1 MDRLELISASLGG
14 NPVLELR
21 HIQKTFASNGV
32 AALDNAGFDLRDGEI
47 HALLGEN
54 GAGKSTLMHIMAGYL
69 KPGAGQI
76 LIDGKERHFNAPA
89 DALAAG
95 IGMVRQHPRMTP
107 GFTVWEDCILGAE
120 PHRLGLVN
128 RRKARDMVRGLSE
141 RWGFDLPLDKT
152 TDALTISQRQKAAVL
167 ALLFRGE
174 ASGAAE
180 HRIGRFIFDEVT
192 AALSPQETEGL
203 FRLFGRLKAEGK
215 GIVIISHKLEE
226 TAGIADRVSV
236 LRQGR
241 TVATAAASSLDAA
254 TIGALMFGTDR
265 GENTNSATAPPKPAA
280 KPAST
285 AAAGLLVEGLAL
297 EAPGRPFIR
306 SVAIDLPPGKIVGIA
321 GVRDSGLETLELGI
335 TGFLAPAAGRILL
348 GGRDIGGKG
357 PRAFRD
363 AGGAYISAD
372 RTGTA
377 LAPELRLRDN
387 IIIHLHRRSRRG
399 FWGALGIMD
408 RRFIKG
414 EIRTIMAAAGVTG
427 NPRGLADSLS
437 GGIQQR
443 IILAREF
450 AEDAAILVLAEPGLG
465 LDRSSRERLNAQLR
479 AQAAQGKGALLFSTD
494 LDELLALSDEILALR
509 NGEFSDRIVLNPNNN
524 AAEIRELKERI
535 GRAMI
540 GGSP

>member
-1 MDRLELISASLGG
+1 
-14 NPVLELR
+14 V
-21 HIQKTFASNGV
+21 
-32 AALDNAGFDLRDGEI
+32 ALDNAGFDLRDGEI

-54 GAGKSTLMHIMAGYL
+54 GAGKSTLMHILAGYL

-120 PHRLGLVN
+120 PHRMGLVN
-128 RRKARDMVRGLSE
+128 RRKAREMLRGLSE
-141 RWGFDLPLDKT
+141 RWGFDLPLEKT
-152 TDALTISQRQKAAVL
+152 VDALTISQRQKAAVL

-174 ASGAAE
+174 ATGAAE

-192 AALSPQETEGL
+192 AALSPQETGGL

-215 GIVIISHKLEE
+215 SIVIISHKLEE
-226 TAGIADRVSV
+226 TAGIADRVSI
-236 LRQGR
+236 LRRGR
-241 TVATAAASSLDAA
+241 TVATADASSLDAA
-254 TIGALMFGTDR
+254 TIGALMFGADR
-265 GENTNSATAPPKPAA
+265 KEDTNSSAAPPKAVE
-280 KPAST
+280 KPASPR

-335 TGFLAPAAGRILL
+335 TGFLTPAAGRIVL

-372 RTGTA
+372 KTGTA
-377 LAPELRLRDN
+377 LAPDLRLQDN
-387 IIIHLHRRSRRG
+387 ISIHLHRRSRRG

-414 EIRTIMAAAGVTG
+414 EIQTIMAAAGVAG

-437 GGIQQR
+437 GGMQQR

-479 AQAAQGKGALLFSTD
+479 MQAAQGKGALLFSTD

-509 NGEFSDRIVLNPNNN
+509 NGELSDRIVLNPHNN
-524 AAEIRELKERI
+524 AAEIRGLKERI
-535 GRAMI
+535 GKAMI

>member
-1 MDRLELISASLGG
+1 
-14 NPVLELR
+14 VVELR
-21 HIQKTFASNGV
+21 QIQKTFPSNGV
-32 AALDNAGFDLRDGEI
+32 AALDNAEFDLRSGEI

-69 KPGAGQI
+69 KPDSGHI
-76 LIDGKERHFNAPA
+76 LVDGRERRFNAPT

-120 PHRLGLVN
+120 PHVLGLVS
-128 RRKARDMVRGLSE
+128 RRKAREMVRGLSE

-152 TDALTISQRQKAAVL
+152 VDALTISQRQKAAVL

-174 ASGAAE
+174 ADGAAE
-180 HRIGRFIFDEVT
+180 HRIRRFIFDEVT
-192 AALSPQETEGL
+192 AVLSPQETEGL
-203 FRLFGRLKAEGK
+203 LRLFSRLKAEGK

-226 TAGIADRVSV
+226 TADIADRVSV
-236 LRQGR
+236 LRRGK
-241 TVATAAASSLDAA
+241 TVATAPAPSLDTE

-265 GENTNSATAPPKPAA
+265 QKAPANVTAPLKLAA
-280 KPAST
+280 RTASP
-285 AAAGLLVEGLAL
+285 AAGLLVRGLAL
-297 EAPGRPFIR
+297 EERGRPFIR
-306 SVAIDLPPGKIVGIA
+306 NVSIDLPLGKIVGIA

-335 TGFLAPAAGRILL
+335 TGFLAPAAGTITL

-372 RTGTA
+372 RAGTA
-377 LAPELRLRDN
+377 LAPDLRLRDN
-387 IIIHLHRRSRRG
+387 IIIHLHRRARRG
-399 FWGALGIMD
+399 FWGALGLMD
-408 RRFIKG
+408 RRVIRG
-414 EIRTIMAAAGVTG
+414 ETRNIMAAAGVAG
-427 NPRGLADSLS
+427 NPRGLAESLS
-437 GGIQQR
+437 GGMQQR

-450 AEDAAILVLAEPGLG
+450 AEDAAVLVLAEPGWG
-465 LDRSSRERLNAQLR
+465 LDRASRERLNGQLR
-479 AQAAQGKGALLFSTD
+479 AQVARGKGALLFSTD

-509 NGEFSDRIVLNPNNN
+509 NGEFSDRIVLDPKGE
-524 AAEIRELKERI
+524 AADIRALKERI

>member
-1 MDRLELISASLGG
+1 M
-14 NPVLELR
+14 VELR
-21 HIQKTFASNGV
+21 HIRKIFASNGV

-76 LIDGKERHFNAPA
+76 LIDGKERRFSAPT

-120 PHRLGLVN
+120 PHVMGVTI
-128 RRKARDMVRGLSE
+128 RRRAREMVRGLSE
-141 RWGFDLPLDKT
+141 RWGFDLPVDKT
-152 TDALTISQRQKAAVL
+152 VDILTISQRQKAAVL

-174 ASGAAE
+174 AGGAAE
-180 HRIGRFIFDEVT
+180 HKIRHFIFDEVT
-192 AALSPQETEGL
+192 AALTPKETDGL
-203 FRLFGRLKAEGK
+203 LRLFNRLKAEGK
-215 GIVIISHKLEE
+215 GVVIISHKLEE
-226 TAGIADRVSV
+226 TTGIADRVSI
-236 LRQGR
+236 LRRGR

-265 GENTNSATAPPKPAA
+265 GKTGRGKTTNSITASPEPAA
-280 KPAST
+280 QTASVT
-285 AAAGLLVEGLAL
+285 AAAGLFVQGLVL

-306 SVAIDLPPGKIVGIA
+306 NVTVNLPPGKIVGIA

-335 TGFLAPAAGRILL
+335 TGFLKPAAGRIVL

-372 RTGTA
+372 RSGTA
-377 LAPELRLRDN
+377 LAPDLRLRDN
-387 IIIHLHRRSRRG
+387 IIIHLHRRSRHG

-408 RRFIKG
+408 RRFIG
-414 EIRTIMAAAGVTG
+414 NRVRDIMATAGVAG
-427 NPRGLADSLS
+427 NPRGLANSLS
-437 GGIQQR
+437 GGMQQR

-450 AEDAAILVLAEPGLG
+450 AEDATVLVLAEPGWG
-465 LDRSSRERLNAQLR
+465 LDQPGRERLNAQLR
-479 AQAAQGKGALLFSTD
+479 ARAAKGKGALLFSTD

-509 NGEFSDRIVLNPNNN
+509 NGEFSGHITLAPNSG
-524 AAEIRELKERI
+524 AAEVRELKERI